1 MKWPCDFYLFIIPW
15 VYSLGAVHRKE
26 KVKAEYKHFRV
37 PNCDI
42 IKETNFTLMLN
53 IVTQIETE
61 WLLSLGRDLSDREMA

>member
-1 MKWPCDFYLFIIPW
+1 MYS
-15 VYSLGAVHRKE
+15 SLGAVHRKE

-53 IVTQIETE
+53 IVTKIETE
-61 WLLSLGRDLSDREMA
+61 WILSLGRDLSDREMA